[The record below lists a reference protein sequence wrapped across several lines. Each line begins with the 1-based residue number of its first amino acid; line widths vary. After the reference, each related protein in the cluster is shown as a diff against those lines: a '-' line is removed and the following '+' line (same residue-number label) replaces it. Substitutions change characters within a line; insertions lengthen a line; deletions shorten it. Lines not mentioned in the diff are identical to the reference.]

1 METITLQ
8 YNPRDKFALALIR
21 MIKASD
27 AVKIVDE
34 EANNAEFVAKI
45 KKSRQ
50 EAREGK
56 CKTIG
61 VDELWNSCDGA
72 FYARA
77 LFG

>member
-56 CKTIG
+56 CKTIS
-61 VDELWNSCDGA
+61 VDELWN
-72 FYARA
+72 
-77 LFG
+77 